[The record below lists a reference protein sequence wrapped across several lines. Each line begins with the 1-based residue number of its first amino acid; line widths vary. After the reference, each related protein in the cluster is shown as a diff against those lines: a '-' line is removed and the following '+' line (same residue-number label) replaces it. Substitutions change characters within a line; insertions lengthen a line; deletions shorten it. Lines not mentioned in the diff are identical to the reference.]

1 MAQKHYSLTRLTEA
15 SALRASAPTPQLA
28 PALTASA
35 HTPQHA
41 SALNVM
47 HALALTAL
55 LSGCSLFSPRPSAPD
70 TPSPS
75 SPPPDQPGTSS
86 PLPPPPAAPPPQHA
100 PLPPREN
107 ALSPATRS
115 LVTQAKTLIAH
126 GDFDGASSTLDR
138 ALRIEPNNP
147 LLWTERGRLRLAES
161 DAHQAEGC
169 GRKALALASGD
180 PNAQRQ
186 AGRLLA
192 DALRAQQR
200 NQEAQEIESQP
211 FMH

>member
-1 MAQKHYSLTRLTEA
+1 MAQKHHSLTRLT
-15 SALRASAPTPQLA
+15 
-28 PALTASA
+28 
-35 HTPQHA
+35 HA
-41 SALNVM
+41 SALNVL
-47 HALALTAL
+47 HALAVTAL
-55 LSGCSLFSPRPSAPD
+55 LSGCSLFSSRP
-70 TPSPS
+70 TT
-75 SPPPDQPGTSS
+75 PGTAS
-86 PLPPPPAAPPPQHA
+86 PNRPPPAPPAAGSPQLMPPSPTTPQHA
-100 PLPPREN
+100 PAQPPREN
-107 ALSPATRS
+107 SLSPATRS
-115 LVTQAKTLIAH
+115 LVTQAKTLMSH

-138 ALRIEPNNP
+138 ALRIEPKNP
-147 LLWTERGRLRLAES
+147 LLWIERGRLRLAES

-200 NQEAQEIESQP
+200 NQEAHDVESQP